1 MRSEGV
7 HRAEC
12 AEMGLTADHRFRE
25 QDRQGKD
32 EGAHYVDKYEGRAS
46 IFTDHIGES
55 PDVAESDG
63 GAGEGHNH
71 GSSAAEVFS
80 V

>member
-12 AEMGLTADHRFRE
+12 AEMGLPADHRFGK

-32 EGAHYVDKYEGRAS
+32 EGAHYVYEYEGSSS
-46 IFTDHIGES
+46 IFTDHVRES
-55 PDVAESDG
+55 PDVAKSDG
-63 GAGEGHNH
+63 
-71 GSSAAEVFS
+71 
-80 V
+80 